1 MPKPSTT
8 VTVETQAE
16 TLSNA
21 TLLDQIMAETKLVPT
36 QEGYQVARQGVSA
49 FIAEILKSHDPD
61 QLINKHRV
69 DQMIAE
75 LDRVLSK
82 QMDAILHEPA
92 SATATTALGGCAR
105 SGSAAIGCS
114 ISSMTPSRDWF
125 AWSSTAVASV
135 SGWCLPMTRW
145 GGGLARRFIRG
156 TIQNRVGG
164 CCFTGKGC
172 ACCKKCRVGWLACMC
187 MPLRTAMSRWHGST
201 VDRVAKRF
209 TTFTPTWQVY
219 QSS

>member
-1 MPKPSTT
+1 MPKQNSTT
-8 VTVETQAE
+8 VAVETMTE

-82 QMDAILHEPA
+82 QMDAILHQPEFQQLE
-92 SATATTALGGCAR
+92 SA
-105 SGSAAIGCS
+105 
-114 ISSMTPSRDWF
+114 
-125 AWSSTAVASV
+125 
-135 SGWCLPMTRW
+135 
-145 GGGLARRFIRG
+145 
-156 TIQNRVGG
+156 
-164 CCFTGKGC
+164 
-172 ACCKKCRVGWLACMC
+172 
-187 MPLRTAMSRWHGST
+187 
-201 VDRVAKRF
+201 
-209 TTFTPTWQVY
+209 
-219 QSS
+219 